1 MREVEEDMI
10 LGIGI
15 IYMILLAIIS
25 PGMSAMFALLTPFA
39 WLFMLGCLMC
49 SSGREK
55 LAKPAPLF
63 SNFKCWQSIC
73 LLPVYSIA
81 FSTPTLLV
89 LSLVFHWHLAI
100 TFALGIVSLSWIL
113 YISTDTA
120 LESGRYKV
128 KGNKIMLE
136 KNKNKNSIEYKY
148 KNKPIQRDN
157 INQMNNNLRSTMTID
172 YFDKQ

>member
-1 MREVEEDMI
+1 M
-10 LGIGI
+10 
-15 IYMILLAIIS
+15 S
-25 PGMSAMFALLTPFA
+25 PGISAMFALLTPFA

-63 SNFKCWQSIC
+63 SNFKCWQAIC

-128 KGNKIMLE
+128 INGKIMLE
-136 KNKNKNSIEYKY
+136 KNKNKNSIKY
-148 KNKPIQRDN
+148 QNKIRLVQRGN
-157 INQMNNNLRSTMTID
+157 INQMNKHSQLFITTD